1 MHSQDDLGT
10 IQALLER
17 FNKERLPRAIE
28 IKERVDQGECLTDY
42 DIEFLERVFRDSN
55 ENRQYYAKFPE
66 YMDIVSNSIHIY
78 EDIMA
83 KALENEQKRQK

>member
-83 KALENEQKRQK
+83 KALENEQNRKK